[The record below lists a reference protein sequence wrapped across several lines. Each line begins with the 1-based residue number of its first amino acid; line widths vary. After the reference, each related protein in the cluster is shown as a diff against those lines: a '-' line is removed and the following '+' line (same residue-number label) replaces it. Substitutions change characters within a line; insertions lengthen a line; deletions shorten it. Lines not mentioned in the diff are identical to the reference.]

1 MPVEKIIWL
10 QEEFLRKQVAQFLR
24 KKRIDV
30 AECENIQEAHDY
42 LGKGNF
48 DLMLLDESLP
58 DGSGPDFLVEVNLR
72 PSKPMVVMM
81 GEGSVDTAV
90 RCMSEGARLFARRS
104 PMNRWRSS
112 CARPSNLRR

>member
-1 MPVEKIIWL
+1 MPVEKVIMVA

-30 AECENIQEAHDY
+30 AECGSIQEAHDY

-58 DGSGPDFLVEVNLR
+58 DGSGPEFLVEVNLR

-81 GEGSVDTAV
+81 GAEGSVDTAV
-90 RCMSEGARLFARRS
+90 KCMSEGAFDYLLKPF
-104 PMNRWRSS
+104 
-112 CARPSNLRR
+112 SNEQVEIILRAV